1 MLIGAVIGLAVYSV
15 LVVLNI
21 AYIQHKVDRHNSA
34 LNGAL
39 ARLKGRARVRL
50 YYGQIVIKGIAF
62 VSIGAVIG
70 YFI

>member
-1 MLIGAVIGLAVYSV
+1 MLIGAVIGLAVHSV
-15 LVVLNI
+15 LVALNI
-21 AYIQHKVDRHNSA
+21 AYLQQRVTQHNNA

-39 ARLKGRARVRL
+39 AKIQGRARVRL
-50 YYGQIVIKGIAF
+50 HYGQIVIRGIPF